1 MNELVEQ
8 IGMHIFLSFMNSIIP
23 DLFSYKK
30 RKEKRNWSQSH
41 VALICATVSW
51 PVVMK
56 EEFDQ
61 LFLHGMSI

>member
-8 IGMHIFLSFMNSIIP
+8 IGTHVFLSYMNSLIP
-23 DLFSYKK
+23 DLFSKKK
-30 RKEKRNWSQSH
+30 RKEKRNWQSH
-41 VALICATVSW
+41 VALICATISW
-51 PVVMK
+51 PVVMN